1 MAQPIS
7 NLILYNCKLDRA
19 GRKTVDFVDRSAR
32 DTYFSTT
39 NDIAAIVS
47 IPFSGDATFIRE
59 NKTIKIG
66 VNSDI
71 LDNNGVNYCRFNN
84 PQSGVNNYYYCFID
98 EIEYTALNTSIL
110 HIRTDVMLTNMGNI
124 NTSSCMI
131 QKLSNSTEF
140 KADNGGG
147 LYPTNVLNN
156 IGYSN
161 AICHSSTPIITVGE
175 YDGQNSGSAWVLF
188 ACSEPLTLSEKI
200 PDSTPGDTT
209 NGIPTI
215 YYWYAVDPTQA
226 QLFFYTASQNGET
239 GKIIMAYYVPRSLII
254 TYGSFAYVY
263 GSGASSDVYFCRPST
278 SNDIK
283 TVLTKTVNSF
293 TMPNGYT
300 PKDQNLLRYPY
311 CYACITDRRGH
322 SLILKPELL
331 GTDENGNI
339 IVNYSYLSAL
349 GDSCGVGLTVN
360 NYMGAITDES
370 IISLTDFPTLPV
382 VSDPYYQYMALNKN
396 SISNMYV
403 QNAVSALTGF
413 VSNTLN
419 AGGAASPF
427 TASYN
432 IATGLYS
439 ASTAI
444 SNETAKQNDLM
455 NYPNSVKGGS
465 TNNIAFCSN
474 QRGLYFELWSIP
486 YNAAVEI
493 DRMFECSGDVVSI
506 AANPTNR
513 MKLYDVI
520 QTVDSNVYGAIPK
533 NDKNEIDN
541 IYNSGVTIW
550 HISNGGIYNFY
561 DLDGNEK
568 LT

>member
-1 MAQPIS
+1 
-7 NLILYNCKLDRA
+7 
-19 GRKTVDFVDRSAR
+19 
-32 DTYFSTT
+32 
-39 NDIAAIVS
+39 
-47 IPFSGDATFIRE
+47 
-59 NKTIKIG
+59 
-66 VNSDI
+66 
-71 LDNNGVNYCRFNN
+71 
-84 PQSGVNNYYYCFID
+84 
-98 EIEYTALNTSIL
+98 
-110 HIRTDVMLTNMGNI
+110 
-124 NTSSCMI
+124 
-131 QKLSNSTEF
+131 
-140 KADNGGG
+140 
-147 LYPTNVLNN
+147 
-156 IGYSN
+156 
-161 AICHSSTPIITVGE
+161 
-175 YDGQNSGSAWVLF
+175 
-188 ACSEPLTLSEKI
+188 
-200 PDSTPGDTT
+200 
-209 NGIPTI
+209 
-215 YYWYAVDPTQA
+215 
-226 QLFFYTASQNGET
+226 
-239 GKIIMAYYVPRSLII
+239 
-254 TYGSFAYVY
+254 
-263 GSGASSDVYFCRPST
+263 
-278 SNDIK
+278 
-283 TVLTKTVNSF
+283 
-293 TMPNGYT
+293 
-300 PKDQNLLRYPY
+300 
-311 CYACITDRRGH
+311 
-322 SLILKPELL
+322 
-331 GTDENGNI
+331 
-339 IVNYSYLSAL
+339 
-349 GDSCGVGLTVN
+349 
-360 NYMGAITDES
+360 
-370 IISLTDFPTLPV
+370 
-382 VSDPYYQYMALNKN
+382 MALNKN

-403 QNAVSALTGF
+403 QTAVSALTGF

-533 NDKNEIDN
+533 NDKNEIDK

-561 DLDGNEK
+561 DLDGNTK